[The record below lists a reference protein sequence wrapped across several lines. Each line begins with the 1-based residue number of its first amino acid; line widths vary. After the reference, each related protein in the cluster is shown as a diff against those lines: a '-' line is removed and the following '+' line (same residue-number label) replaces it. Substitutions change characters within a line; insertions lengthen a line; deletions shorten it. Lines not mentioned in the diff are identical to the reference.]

1 VSIDD
6 AKQKIESSG
15 DHIWLR
21 YATQFTVAGRTRT
34 VEMSIP
40 VPLGASEDQREQLLH
55 EADAGMLQLSNHV
68 EKIATQLMQRG
79 QVSTVAS
86 TSGQNGRA
94 PASVPPFP
102 RPAAAPALQTTDH
115 PAPPRTRE
123 NSQDPASQ
131 RNDTLVR
138 QPVGASMPVS
148 TNDVPN
154 NLTIPQFVKI
164 ISETLGLDSKQAMSK
179 LGVRSLSG
187 INLRKE
193 LERLRQ
199 IIQLENGNET
209 VMPSVREVRESLSP
223 ASRPA
228 SSSGPA
234 AGQTQSYTAT
244 NEARAGARND
254 VGIKPIGFDEEERES
269 DIIGLNNGLDDDL
282 DNDDDLDELDFS
294 QELTERQRAR
304 AQEIIK
310 SLRESGG
317 MTIVSA
323 NRMNVLNTIVS
334 SQVSEQQLLT
344 LIQKVWRVNAL
355 KKLKVDQ
362 AERLISWAKEDDF
375 VNEVIDILKVFEE
388 EG

>member
-1 VSIDD
+1 MDD
-6 AKQKIESSG
+6 AKQKIEGSG

-21 YATQFTVAGRTRT
+21 YATQFTVSGRTRT

-40 VPLGASEDQREQLLH
+40 VPLGASQDQREQLLR
-55 EADAGMLQLSNHV
+55 EAEAGMLQLSGHV
-68 EKIATQLMQRG
+68 EKIATQMMQRG
-79 QVSTVAS
+79 QASTVAS
-86 TSGQNGRA
+86 TSGQNGRSPA
-94 PASVPPFP
+94 PVPPSP
-102 RPAAAPALQTTDH
+102 RPASAPALQTTDH
-115 PAPPRTRE
+115 PAPAHAGE
-123 NSQDPASQ
+123 EQQGAVSQ

-138 QPVGASMPVS
+138 QPVGASMPFS

-164 ISETLGLDSKQAMSK
+164 VGETLGLDSKQAMSK

-199 IIQLENGNET
+199 IIQQENSNGT
-209 VMPSVREVRESLSP
+209 VPAAPPVRESLTP

-228 SSSGPA
+228 GGSGPQ
-234 AGQTQSYTAT
+234 GRSTQSYTAT
-244 NEARAGARND
+244 NEARARSG
-254 VGIKPIGFDEEERES
+254 VEMKPVGFDEEEREP
-269 DIIGLNNGLDDDL
+269 DEGDEL
-282 DNDDDLDELDFS
+282 DDLDELDFS
-294 QELTERQRAR
+294 QELTRRQHDRAL
-304 AQEIIK
+304 EIIK

-317 MTIVSA
+317 MTVVSA
-323 NRMNVLNTIVS
+323 NRMTVLNTLIIGNELL
-334 SQVSEQQLLT
+334 SEQQLLN
-344 LIQKVWRVNAL
+344 LIQGVWRANAL

-375 VNEVIDILKVFEE
+375 VNEVIDILKVLEE